1 MAMTELSEHVPDQPQ
16 ENSVELVPG
25 LAHSAGF
32 LINRSG
38 RIIRERI
45 TAALEPLPLTP
56 QELGILRILDARG
69 PLSQHALSRVH
80 SIDRTTMVH
89 VIDGLEHREFV
100 VRMRNT
106 SDRRSHLVYLTPRG
120 RKTLARA
127 IKIAQKVQDEFLA
140 PLSTEEW
147 ESMRLSLIKLL
158 SHHRL

>member
-1 MAMTELSEHVPDQPQ
+1 MAMNEPSEREQEQPQ
-16 ENSVELVPG
+16 EPGMELVPG

-38 RIIRERI
+38 RIIRERV
-45 TAALEPLPLTP
+45 TAALEPLSLTP
-56 QELGILRILDARG
+56 QDLGILRILDARG
-69 PLSQHALSRVH
+69 PLSQHALSTTH

-89 VIDGLEHREFV
+89 LIDGLERRDFV

-106 SDRRSHLVYLTPRG
+106 LDRRSHLVYLTPRG

-127 IKIAQKVQDEFLA
+127 IKITQKVQDEFLA
-140 PLSTEEW
+140 PLSGEEW

-158 SHHRL
+158 SHNRL